1 MFPGLADWIK
11 ILLAFALSLVIAF
24 LMTPPVKR
32 FAEKVGAID
41 VPKDDRRVHNH
52 PIPRMGGL
60 AIFMGFVLSLIV
72 FVPMS
77 TKVLGLLV
85 GALIIAVMGGVDDIV
100 CLNPWIKLLGQVIAA
115 LVAIRCGL
123 VFDVISNP
131 NIFAEETYI
140 EIGYLS
146 IPLTMLWI
154 VACTNAVNLIDGL
167 DGLAVGVSAI
177 SSLTMLIVSLFVSE
191 PVVSL
196 ILAALTGAC
205 LGFMPYNL
213 NPAKI
218 FMGDVGSQLL
228 GFVLSTASIM
238 GLFKLHAIITFFVPL
253 LALALPLADTIFA
266 FFRRILH
273 GQSPFKA
280 DKGHFHHRLLAM
292 GLNQKQVVAVLYGIS
307 AVLGLLAVLMAGNSV
322 AVKIICLVTAFI
334 ISLVIWLK
342 IFKNNP
348 NLRAEHHAVHE
359 HIQSAS
365 ASDDAGSLNKKTP

>member
-11 ILLAFALSLVIAF
+11 MLLAFAVSLLVAYV
-24 LMTPPVKR
+24 MTPPVKR

-41 VPKDDRRVHNH
+41 VPRDNRRVHDH

-60 AIFMGFVLSLIV
+60 AIFIGFVLSLIF

-85 GALIIAVMGGVDDIV
+85 GSVIIAVMGGVDDIV
-100 CLNPWIKLLGQVIAA
+100 SLNPWVKLAGQIVAA

-140 EIGYLS
+140 EIGWLS

-154 VACTNAVNLIDGL
+154 VGCTNAVNLIDGL

-177 SSLTMLIVSLFVSE
+177 SSMTMLIVSLFVSE
-191 PVVSL
+191 PVVSI

-307 AVLGLLAVLMAGNSV
+307 AVLGLLAVLMAGDSM
-322 AVKIICLVTAFI
+322 AVKIICLVAAFI
-334 ISLVIWLK
+334 ISLGIWLK
-342 IFKNNP
+342 VFKNNP
-348 NLRAEHHAVHE
+348 NLREHHAEE
-359 HIQSAS
+359 HKAE
-365 ASDDAGSLNKKTP
+365 TPAESNTTPQEKAQ

>member
-11 ILLAFALSLVIAF
+11 MLLAFAVSLLVAYV
-24 LMTPPVKR
+24 MTPPVKR

-41 VPKDDRRVHNH
+41 VPRDNRRVHDH

-60 AIFMGFVLSLIV
+60 AIFIGFVLSLIF

-85 GALIIAVMGGVDDIV
+85 GSVIIAVMGGVDDIV
-100 CLNPWIKLLGQVIAA
+100 SLNPWVKLAGQIVAA
-115 LVAIRCGL
+115 LVVIRCGL

-140 EIGYLS
+140 EIGWLS
-146 IPLTMLWI
+146 VPLTMLWI
-154 VACTNAVNLIDGL
+154 VGCTNAVNLIDGL

-177 SSLTMLIVSLFVSE
+177 SSMTMLIVSLFVSE
-191 PVVSL
+191 PVVSI

-307 AVLGLLAVLMAGNSV
+307 AVLGLLAVLMAGDSM
-322 AVKIICLVTAFI
+322 AVKIICLVAAFI
-334 ISLVIWLK
+334 ISLGIWLK
-342 IFKNNP
+342 VFKNNP
-348 NLRAEHHAVHE
+348 NLREHHAEE
-359 HIQSAS
+359 HKAETAAESNTSPQEKAQ
-365 ASDDAGSLNKKTP
+365 

>member
-11 ILLAFALSLVIAF
+11 MLLAFAVSLLVAYV
-24 LMTPPVKR
+24 MTPPVKR

-41 VPKDDRRVHNH
+41 VPKDNRRVHDH

-60 AIFMGFVLSLIV
+60 AIFIGFVLSLIF

-85 GALIIAVMGGVDDIV
+85 GSVIIAVMGGVDDIV
-100 CLNPWIKLLGQVIAA
+100 SLNPWVKLAGQIVAA

-140 EIGYLS
+140 EIGWLS
-146 IPLTMLWI
+146 VPLTMLWI
-154 VACTNAVNLIDGL
+154 VGCTNAVNLIDGL

-191 PVVSL
+191 PVVSI

-307 AVLGLLAVLMAGNSV
+307 AVLGLLAVLMAGDSM
-322 AVKIICLVTAFI
+322 AVKIICLVAAFI

-342 IFKNNP
+342 VFKNNP
-348 NLRAEHHAVHE
+348 NLREHHAE
-359 HIQSAS
+359 ERKAESAVES
-365 ASDDAGSLNKKTP
+365 NTAPQEKAQ

>member
-11 ILLAFALSLVIAF
+11 MLLAFAVSLLVAYV
-24 LMTPPVKR
+24 MTPPVKR

-41 VPKDDRRVHNH
+41 VPRDNRRVHDH

-60 AIFMGFVLSLIV
+60 AIFIGFVLSLIF

-85 GALIIAVMGGVDDIV
+85 GSVIIAVMGVVDDIV
-100 CLNPWIKLLGQVIAA
+100 SLNPWVKLAGQIVAA

-140 EIGYLS
+140 EIGWLS
-146 IPLTMLWI
+146 VPLTMLWI
-154 VACTNAVNLIDGL
+154 VGCTNAVNLIDGL

-177 SSLTMLIVSLFVSE
+177 SSMTMLIVSLFVSE
-191 PVVSL
+191 PVVSI

-307 AVLGLLAVLMAGNSV
+307 AVLGLLAVLMAGDSM
-322 AVKIICLVTAFI
+322 AVKIICLVAAFI
-334 ISLVIWLK
+334 ISLGIWLK
-342 IFKNNP
+342 VFKNNP
-348 NLRAEHHAVHE
+348 NLREHHAEE
-359 HIQSAS
+359 HKAE
-365 ASDDAGSLNKKTP
+365 TPAESNTTPQEKAE

>member
-11 ILLAFALSLVIAF
+11 MLLAFAVSLLVAYV
-24 LMTPPVKR
+24 MTPPVKR

-41 VPKDDRRVHNH
+41 VPRDNRRVHDH

-60 AIFMGFVLSLIV
+60 AIFIGFVLSLIF

-85 GALIIAVMGGVDDIV
+85 GSVIIAVMGGVDDIV
-100 CLNPWIKLLGQVIAA
+100 SLNPWVKLAGQIVAA

-140 EIGYLS
+140 EIGWLS
-146 IPLTMLWI
+146 VPLTMLWI
-154 VACTNAVNLIDGL
+154 VGCTNAVNLIDGL

-191 PVVSL
+191 PVVSI

-307 AVLGLLAVLMAGNSV
+307 AVLGLLAVLMAGDSM
-322 AVKIICLVTAFI
+322 AVKIICLVAAFI
-334 ISLVIWLK
+334 ISLGIWLK
-342 IFKNNP
+342 VFKNNP
-348 NLRAEHHAVHE
+348 NLREHHAEE
-359 HIQSAS
+359 HKAETAAESNTSPQEKAQ
-365 ASDDAGSLNKKTP
+365 

>member
-11 ILLAFALSLVIAF
+11 MLLAFAVSLLVAYV
-24 LMTPPVKR
+24 MTPPVKR
-32 FAEKVGAID
+32 FAEKVGAMD
-41 VPKDDRRVHNH
+41 VPKDARRVHNH

-60 AIFMGFVLSLIV
+60 AIFIGFVLSLIF

-85 GALIIAVMGGVDDIV
+85 GSVIIAVMGGVDDIV
-100 CLNPWIKLLGQVIAA
+100 SLNPWVKLAGQIVAA

-140 EIGYLS
+140 EIGWLS

-154 VACTNAVNLIDGL
+154 VGCTNAVNLIDGL

-191 PVVSL
+191 PVVSI

-307 AVLGLLAVLMAGNSV
+307 AVLGLLAVLMAGDSM
-322 AVKIICLVTAFI
+322 AVKIICLVAAFI
-334 ISLVIWLK
+334 ISLGIWLK
-342 IFKNNP
+342 VFKNNP
-348 NLRAEHHAVHE
+348 NLREHHAEE
-359 HIQSAS
+359 HKAE
-365 ASDDAGSLNKKTP
+365 TPAESNTTPQEKAE

>member
-11 ILLAFALSLVIAF
+11 MLLAFAVSLLVAYV
-24 LMTPPVKR
+24 MTPPVKR

-41 VPKDDRRVHNH
+41 VPKDNRRVHDH

-60 AIFMGFVLSLIV
+60 AIFIGFMLSLIF

-77 TKVLGLLV
+77 TKVTGLLV
-85 GALIIAVMGGVDDIV
+85 GSVIIAVMGGVDDIV
-100 CLNPWIKLLGQVIAA
+100 SLNPWVKLAGQIVAA

-140 EIGYLS
+140 EIGWLS

-154 VACTNAVNLIDGL
+154 VGCTNAVNLIDGL

-191 PVVSL
+191 PVVSI

-228 GFVLSTASIM
+228 GFVLSTASIL

-307 AVLGLLAVLMAGNSV
+307 AVLGLLAVLMAGDSM
-322 AVKIICLVTAFI
+322 AVKIICLVAAFI
-334 ISLVIWLK
+334 ISLGIWLK
-342 IFKNNP
+342 VFKNNP
-348 NLRAEHHAVHE
+348 NLREHHAEE
-359 HIQSAS
+359 HKAETAAESNTSPQEKAQ
-365 ASDDAGSLNKKTP
+365 

>member
-11 ILLAFALSLVIAF
+11 MLLAFAVSLLVAYV
-24 LMTPPVKR
+24 MTPPVKR

-41 VPKDDRRVHNH
+41 VPRDNRRVHDH

-60 AIFMGFVLSLIV
+60 AIFIGFVLSLIF

-85 GALIIAVMGGVDDIV
+85 GSVIIAVMGGVDDIV
-100 CLNPWIKLLGQVIAA
+100 SLNPWVKLAGQIVAA

-140 EIGYLS
+140 EIGWLS

-154 VACTNAVNLIDGL
+154 VGCTNAVNLIDGL

-177 SSLTMLIVSLFVSE
+177 SSMTMLIVSLFVSE
-191 PVVSL
+191 PVVSI

-307 AVLGLLAVLMAGNSV
+307 AVLGLLAVLMAGDSM
-322 AVKIICLVTAFI
+322 AVKIICLVAAFI
-334 ISLVIWLK
+334 ISLGIWLK
-342 IFKNNP
+342 VFKNNP
-348 NLRAEHHAVHE
+348 NLREHHAEE
-359 HIQSAS
+359 HKAE
-365 ASDDAGSLNKKTP
+365 TPAESNTSPQEKAE

>member
-11 ILLAFALSLVIAF
+11 MLLAFAVSLLVAYV
-24 LMTPPVKR
+24 MTPPVKR

-41 VPKDDRRVHNH
+41 VPKDNRRVHDH

-60 AIFMGFVLSLIV
+60 AIFIGFMLSLIF

-77 TKVLGLLV
+77 TKVMGLLV
-85 GALIIAVMGGVDDIV
+85 GSVIIAVMGGVDDIV
-100 CLNPWIKLLGQVIAA
+100 SLNPWVKLAGQIVAA

-131 NIFAEETYI
+131 NIFAEEAYI
-140 EIGYLS
+140 EIGWLS

-154 VACTNAVNLIDGL
+154 VGCTNAVNLIDGL

-191 PVVSL
+191 PVVSI

-307 AVLGLLAVLMAGNSV
+307 AVLGLMAVLMAGDSM
-322 AVKIICLVTAFI
+322 AVKIICLVAAFI

-342 IFKNNP
+342 VFKNNP
-348 NLRAEHHAVHE
+348 NLREHHAEE
-359 HIQSAS
+359 HKAETEAESNTSPQEKAQ
-365 ASDDAGSLNKKTP
+365 

>member
-11 ILLAFALSLVIAF
+11 MLLAFAVSLLVAYV
-24 LMTPPVKR
+24 MTPPVKR

-41 VPKDDRRVHNH
+41 VPRDNRRVHDH

-60 AIFMGFVLSLIV
+60 AIFIGFVLSLIF

-85 GALIIAVMGGVDDIV
+85 GSVIIAVMGGVDDIV
-100 CLNPWIKLLGQVIAA
+100 SLNPWVKLAGQIVAA
-115 LVAIRCGL
+115 LVVIRCGL

-140 EIGYLS
+140 EIGWLS
-146 IPLTMLWI
+146 VPLTMLWI
-154 VACTNAVNLIDGL
+154 VGCTNAVNLIDGL

-191 PVVSL
+191 PVVSI

-307 AVLGLLAVLMAGNSV
+307 AVLGLLAVLMAGDSM
-322 AVKIICLVTAFI
+322 AVKIICLVAAFI
-334 ISLVIWLK
+334 ISLGIWLK
-342 IFKNNP
+342 VFKNNP
-348 NLRAEHHAVHE
+348 NLREHHAEE
-359 HIQSAS
+359 HKAETAAESNTSPQEKAQ
-365 ASDDAGSLNKKTP
+365 

>member
-11 ILLAFALSLVIAF
+11 MLLAFAVSLLVAYV
-24 LMTPPVKR
+24 MTPPVKR

-41 VPKDDRRVHNH
+41 VPKDNRRVHDH

-60 AIFMGFVLSLIV
+60 AIFIGFVLSLIF

-85 GALIIAVMGGVDDIV
+85 GSVIIAVMGGVDDIV
-100 CLNPWIKLLGQVIAA
+100 SLNPWVKLAGQIVAA

-140 EIGYLS
+140 EIGWLS

-154 VACTNAVNLIDGL
+154 VGCTNAVNLIDGL

-177 SSLTMLIVSLFVSE
+177 SSMTMLIVSLFVSE
-191 PVVSL
+191 PVVSI

-307 AVLGLLAVLMAGNSV
+307 AVLGLLAVLMAGDSM
-322 AVKIICLVTAFI
+322 AVKLICLVAAFI
-334 ISLVIWLK
+334 ISLGIWLK
-342 IFKNNP
+342 VFKNNP
-348 NLRAEHHAVHE
+348 NLREHHAEE
-359 HIQSAS
+359 HKAETAADSNTSPQEKAQ
-365 ASDDAGSLNKKTP
+365 

>member
-11 ILLAFALSLVIAF
+11 MLLAFAVSLLVAYV
-24 LMTPPVKR
+24 MTPPVKR
-32 FAEKVGAID
+32 FAEKGGAID
-41 VPKDDRRVHNH
+41 VPKDYRRVHDH

-60 AIFMGFVLSLIV
+60 AIFIGFVLSLIF

-85 GALIIAVMGGVDDIV
+85 GSVIIAVMGGVDDIV
-100 CLNPWIKLLGQVIAA
+100 SLNPWVKLAGQIVAA

-140 EIGYLS
+140 EIGWLS

-154 VACTNAVNLIDGL
+154 VGCTNAVNLIDGL

-177 SSLTMLIVSLFVSE
+177 SSMTMLIVSLFVSE
-191 PVVSL
+191 PVVSI

-307 AVLGLLAVLMAGNSV
+307 AVLGLLAVLMAGDSM
-322 AVKIICLVTAFI
+322 AVKIICLVAAFI
-334 ISLVIWLK
+334 ISLGIWLK
-342 IFKNNP
+342 VFKNNP
-348 NLRAEHHAVHE
+348 NLREHHAEE
-359 HIQSAS
+359 HKAE
-365 ASDDAGSLNKKTP
+365 TPAESNTPPQEKAE

>member
-11 ILLAFALSLVIAF
+11 MLLAFAVSLLVAYV
-24 LMTPPVKR
+24 MTPPVKR

-41 VPKDDRRVHNH
+41 VPRDNRRVHDH

-60 AIFMGFVLSLIV
+60 AIFIGFVLSLIF

-85 GALIIAVMGGVDDIV
+85 GSVIIAVMGGVDDIV
-100 CLNPWIKLLGQVIAA
+100 SLNPWVKLAGQIVAA

-140 EIGYLS
+140 EIGWLS

-154 VACTNAVNLIDGL
+154 VGCTNAVNLIDGL

-177 SSLTMLIVSLFVSE
+177 SSMTMLIVSLFVSE
-191 PVVSL
+191 PVVSI

-307 AVLGLLAVLMAGNSV
+307 AVLGLLAVLMAGDSM
-322 AVKIICLVTAFI
+322 AVKIICLVAAFI
-334 ISLVIWLK
+334 ISLGIWLK
-342 IFKNNP
+342 VFKNNP
-348 NLRAEHHAVHE
+348 NLREHHAEE
-359 HIQSAS
+359 HKAETPAES
-365 ASDDAGSLNKKTP
+365 KTTPQEKAE

>member
-11 ILLAFALSLVIAF
+11 MLLAFAVSLLVAYV
-24 LMTPPVKR
+24 MTPPVKR

-41 VPKDDRRVHNH
+41 VPKDNRRVHDH

-60 AIFMGFVLSLIV
+60 AIFLGFMLSLIF

-77 TKVLGLLV
+77 TKVTGILV
-85 GALIIAVMGGVDDIV
+85 GSVIIAVMGGVDDIV
-100 CLNPWIKLLGQVIAA
+100 SLNPWVKLIGQIVAA

-140 EIGYLS
+140 EIGWLS

-154 VACTNAVNLIDGL
+154 VGCTNAVNLIDGL

-191 PVVSL
+191 PVVSI

-307 AVLGLLAVLMAGNSV
+307 AVLGLLAVLMAGDSM
-322 AVKIICLVTAFI
+322 AVKIICLVAAFI
-334 ISLVIWLK
+334 ISLAIWLK
-342 IFKNNP
+342 VFKNNP
-348 NLRAEHHAVHE
+348 NLREHHAEE
-359 HIQSAS
+359 HKAETSAENTVPPQEK
-365 ASDDAGSLNKKTP
+365 AQ

>member
-11 ILLAFALSLVIAF
+11 MLLAFAVSLLVAYV
-24 LMTPPVKR
+24 MTPPVKR

-41 VPKDDRRVHNH
+41 VPKDNRRVHDH

-60 AIFMGFVLSLIV
+60 AIFIGFVLSLIF

-85 GALIIAVMGGVDDIV
+85 GSVIIAVMGGVDDIV
-100 CLNPWIKLLGQVIAA
+100 SLNPWVKLAGQIVAA

-140 EIGYLS
+140 EIGWLS
-146 IPLTMLWI
+146 VPLTMLWI
-154 VACTNAVNLIDGL
+154 VGCTNAVNLIDGL

-191 PVVSL
+191 PVVSI

-307 AVLGLLAVLMAGNSV
+307 AVLGLLAVLMAGDSM
-322 AVKIICLVTAFI
+322 AVKIICLVAAFI
-334 ISLVIWLK
+334 ISLGIWLK
-342 IFKNNP
+342 VFKNNP
-348 NLRAEHHAVHE
+348 NLREHHAEE
-359 HIQSAS
+359 HKAETAAESNTSPQEKAQ
-365 ASDDAGSLNKKTP
+365 

>member
-11 ILLAFALSLVIAF
+11 MLLAFAVSLLVAYV
-24 LMTPPVKR
+24 MTPPVKR

-41 VPKDDRRVHNH
+41 VPKDNRRVHDH

-60 AIFMGFVLSLIV
+60 AIFIGFMLSLIF

-77 TKVLGLLV
+77 TKVTGLLV
-85 GALIIAVMGGVDDIV
+85 GSVIIAVMGGVDDIV
-100 CLNPWIKLLGQVIAA
+100 SLNPWVKLAGQIVAA

-131 NIFAEETYI
+131 NIFAEEAYI
-140 EIGYLS
+140 EIGWLS

-154 VACTNAVNLIDGL
+154 VGCTNAVNLIDGL

-191 PVVSL
+191 PVVSI

-307 AVLGLLAVLMAGNSV
+307 AVLGLLAVLMAGDSM
-322 AVKIICLVTAFI
+322 AVKIICLVAAFI
-334 ISLVIWLK
+334 ISLGIWLK
-342 IFKNNP
+342 VFKNNP
-348 NLRAEHHAVHE
+348 NLREHHAEE
-359 HIQSAS
+359 HKAETAAESNTSPQEKAQ
-365 ASDDAGSLNKKTP
+365 